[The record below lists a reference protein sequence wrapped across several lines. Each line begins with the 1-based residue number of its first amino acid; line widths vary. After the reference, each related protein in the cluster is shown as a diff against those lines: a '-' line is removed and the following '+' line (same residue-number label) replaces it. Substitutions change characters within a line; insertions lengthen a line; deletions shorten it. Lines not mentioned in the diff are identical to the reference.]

1 MRKMSMLQ
9 IKIKEIT
16 ADVKR
21 TDINKD
27 LEQLKAQV
35 QLEENSKMKQDGHK
49 E

>member
-1 MRKMSMLQ
+1 MSMLQ
-9 IKIKEIT
+9 IKIKEVT

-27 LEQLKAQV
+27 LKQLKAQV
-35 QLEENSKMKQDGHK
+35 QLEESSKMKQDRHK